1 MQNPH
6 RTPNPS
12 PNGANP
18 PLWDFSNPPPSGSTP
33 KIHTRY
39 QQSIAGYKKVTEKE
53 TLIQIFG
60 SFFAIFAVYI
70 DFLMGFLI
78 FKLFRNDFPRQI
90 LLRHSLALVLLGLIA
105 AMAIAQLRLISEW
118 NKATFREKLSLTRLT
133 YGILDKGSQIRKQ
146 ILITTILG
154 VVFLIVF
161 YLQTQ
166 SFNTYIT
173 SAELPIT
180 LPNYS
185 QVYGTYVNYR
195 RLAWILVFIYLCLEA
210 SQLIKWAKRMKSAA
224 KLEKAI
230 IHEIPDIQELED
242 ELKK

>member
-1 MQNPH
+1 MQNPNS
-6 RTPNPS
+6 TPNPS

-18 PLWDFSNPPPSGSTP
+18 PVWDFSNPPPNKGTP
-33 KIHTRY
+33 KIHTGY
-39 QQSIAGYKKVTEKE
+39 QQAIASYKKLTEKE
-53 TLIQIFG
+53 TLIQIIG

-78 FKLFRNDFPRQI
+78 FKLFRNDFPGQV
-90 LLRHSLALVLLGLIA
+90 LLRHAFALVLLGLIA
-105 AMAIAQLRLISEW
+105 AMGIAQLRLISEW
-118 NKATFREKLSLTRLT
+118 NKGTFRDKSSLTQLT
-133 YGILDKGSQIRKQ
+133 YGILDKLSQIRKQ

-154 VVFLIVF
+154 IVFLILF
-161 YLQTQ
+161 HLQTRN
-166 SFNTYIT
+166 FNANIV

-185 QVYGTYVNYR
+185 QVYETYVNYR
-195 RLAWILVFIYLCLEA
+195 RLAWILVFIYVCLET
-210 SQLIKWAKRMKSAA
+210 SQLMKWAKRMKSAA